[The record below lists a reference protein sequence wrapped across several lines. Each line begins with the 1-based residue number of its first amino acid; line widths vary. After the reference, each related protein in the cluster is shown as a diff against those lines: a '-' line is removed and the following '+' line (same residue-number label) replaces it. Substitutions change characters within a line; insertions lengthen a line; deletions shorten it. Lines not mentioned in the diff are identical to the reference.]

1 MTLTWGKK
9 SAVLGASAMA
19 VVATALSQT
28 ACAPV
33 TQISSDPPPPTN
45 TGSPAPSRQGES
57 APSSAA
63 HESTGA
69 ESASETPKEDNHGR
83 CQTSQLQASLIPDK
97 AADLP
102 AEDADHTRL
111 ALTNVSRFP
120 CTTYGFTHLYLFG
133 PHGERLPTDQHQA
146 PGSPPPVEVHL
157 DPGQRVYEDIRWE
170 VQHSPCTEAT
180 QLRVVPPE
188 NVRSVPVPWN
198 LGAVCSDGRL
208 DAGPLFGF

>member
-1 MTLTWGKK
+1 VTLTWGKK
-9 SAVLGASAMA
+9 SAALGASAMTVA
-19 VVATALSQT
+19 VIALSQT

-33 TQISSDPPPPTN
+33 IPISSVPPPPTN
-45 TGSPAPSRQGES
+45 TGSPAPSQQGES
-57 APSSAA
+57 TPSSAA
-63 HESTGA
+63 RKSTGA

-83 CQTSQLQASLIPDK
+83 CQTSQLQARLTPDK

-102 AEDADHTRL
+102 AEDANHTRL
-111 ALTNVSRFP
+111 ALTNVSSFP

-133 PHGERLPTDQHQA
+133 SHGERLPTNQHQA

-157 DPGQRVYEDIRWE
+157 APGQSAYEDIRWE
-170 VQHSPCTEAT
+170 VQHSPCSEAM

-208 DAGPLFGF
+208 DAGPLFGE